1 MALSN
6 SQLSSIT
13 QQVCQRFPELRG
25 VSPQV
30 QKPAGQKATSGNENF
45 LVIYKGKSVENIV
58 QVVRVTADAKGRVL
72 KMSTS
77 R

>member
-1 MALSN
+1 MSLSN
-6 SQLSSIT
+6 SQLDTIT
-13 QQVCQRFPELRG
+13 KQVCQKFPELKG
-25 VSPQV
+25 VTPQIQNQASP
-30 QKPAGQKATSGNENF
+30 KSTGNGDHY
-45 LVIYKGKSVENIV
+45 LVIYKGKTVQNIV

>member
-6 SQLSSIT
+6 SQINNIS
-13 QQVCQRFPELRG
+13 QQVCQKFPELKG
-25 VSPQV
+25 VTPQV
-30 QKPAGQKATSGNENF
+30 QNQSSPKSTGNGDHY
-45 LVIYKGKSVENIV
+45 LVIYKGKTVQNIV
-58 QVVRVTADAKGRVL
+58 QVVRVTTDAKGRVL